1 MLSTLV
7 DVANAAALWATNRSS
22 TSSGNSWTGK
32 YEMTAGVTVRSISAR
47 PYTAAA
53 AAAAATAVQS
63 INKSSTFTHTH
74 THC

>member
-7 DVANAAALWATNRSS
+7 DAANAAALWATNRSS

-53 AAAAATAVQS
+53 AAATAVQS